1 MKRIGYLLIT
11 FIAGLTL
18 LSTGEGTN
26 QSDDI
31 KKIKTEIFTVIY
43 SQKLQQ
49 PMELTYW
56 VQCPG
61 DGVSRK
67 GLDFYE
73 VDGITTSDDDDYYN
87 NPWDKGHLAPA
98 ADFNCDRE
106 MLKKTFS
113 YLNCALQ
120 HEGLNRGPWRLLES
134 YERELA
140 LVNDTVWVNITV
152 HFETDS
158 VLPTGAKIPSGFT
171 KTITYGDNIEE
182 YRFPNVDVRRED
194 WRNFRVVGK

>member
-1 MKRIGYLLIT
+1 MKKGYWIIAPILGMLYIT
-11 FIAGLTL
+11 T
-18 LSTGEGTN
+18 TN
-26 QSDDI
+26 GVDEEV
-31 KKIKTEIFTVIY
+31 KTIKTDIFTVEY
-43 SQKLQQ
+43 SEDFQQ
-49 PMELTYW
+49 PLEVDYW

-73 VDGITTSDDDDYYN
+73 VEGVLTSDDEDYKN
-87 NPWDKGHLAPA
+87 NVWDKGHLAPA

-120 HEGLNRGPWRLLES
+120 HEGLNRGPWRMLED

-140 LVNDTVWVNITV
+140 LRNDTVWVNIVV
-152 HFETDS
+152 HFDKDS

-171 KTITYGDNIEE
+171 KTLKYGDSIQV
-182 YRFPNVDVRRED
+182 YTFPNEDVRREN
-194 WRNFRVVGK
+194 WRDFRVVENN

>member
-1 MKRIGYLLIT
+1 MKKGYWIIAPIMGLLYIT
-11 FIAGLTL
+11 TTSGVQEQVKT
-18 LSTGEGTN
+18 
-26 QSDDI
+26 
-31 KKIKTEIFTVIY
+31 IKTDIFTVEY
-43 SQKLQQ
+43 SEEYQQ
-49 PMELTYW
+49 PLKLDYW

-73 VDGITTSDDDDYYN
+73 VDGVLTSDDEDYKN
-87 NPWDKGHLAPA
+87 NVWDKGHLAPA

-120 HEGLNRGPWRLLES
+120 HEGLNRGPWRMLEG

-140 LVNDTVWVNITV
+140 LRHDTVWVNIVV
-152 HFETDS
+152 HFENDS
-158 VLPTGAKIPSGFT
+158 ILPTGAKIPSGFT
-171 KTITYGDNIEE
+171 KTLKYGDSVQV
-182 YRFPNVDVRRED
+182 YTFPNEDVRRKYWGD
-194 WRNFRVVGK
+194 FKVSVN

>member
-1 MKRIGYLLIT
+1 MKKGYWIIAPIMGLLYIT
-11 FIAGLTL
+11 TTSGVQEDVKT
-18 LSTGEGTN
+18 
-26 QSDDI
+26 
-31 KKIKTEIFTVIY
+31 IKTDIFTVEY
-43 SQKLQQ
+43 SEEYQQ
-49 PMELTYW
+49 PLKLDYW

-73 VDGITTSDDDDYYN
+73 VDGVLTSDDEDYKN
-87 NPWDKGHLAPA
+87 NVWDKGHLAPA

-120 HEGLNRGPWRLLES
+120 HEGLNRGPWRMLEG

-140 LVNDTVWVNITV
+140 LRHDTVWVNIVV
-152 HFETDS
+152 HFENDS
-158 VLPTGAKIPSGFT
+158 ILPTGAKIPSGFT
-171 KTITYGDNIEE
+171 KTLKYGDSVQV
-182 YRFPNVDVRRED
+182 YTFPNEDVRRKYWGD
-194 WRNFRVVGK
+194 FKVSVN

>member
-1 MKRIGYLLIT
+1 MKKGYWIIAPILGMLYIT
-11 FIAGLTL
+11 TTSGVEEEVKT
-18 LSTGEGTN
+18 
-26 QSDDI
+26 
-31 KKIKTEIFTVIY
+31 IKTDIFTVEY
-43 SQKLQQ
+43 SEDFQQ
-49 PMELTYW
+49 PLELDYW

-73 VDGITTSDDDDYYN
+73 VEGVLTSDDEDYKN
-87 NPWDKGHLAPA
+87 NVWDKGHLAPA

-120 HEGLNRGPWRLLES
+120 HEGLNRGPWRMLED

-140 LVNDTVWVNITV
+140 LRNDTVWVNIVV
-152 HFETDS
+152 HFDKDS

-171 KTITYGDNIEE
+171 KTLKYGDSIQV
-182 YRFPNVDVRRED
+182 YTFPNEDVRRED
-194 WRNFRVVGK
+194 WRNFKVVENN